1 MLRFQEKEL
10 YLKKARRLSYK
21 ISNFLNELSK
31 YGNSSIQKVGKKRT
45 IEEIIIEVKDFIN
58 KVNVNKIEDSLETS
72 TINFQGTDRAR
83 AILLALDEKLSEI
96 IGLLETQIR
105 PQLSINETQILSG
118 FREDISKIKGN
129 SEELLIKNLNL
140 ALEELE
146 QMHCLSC
153 SIISARLTLYM
164 VEKIEG
170 KNDKESF
177 KKT

>member
-105 PQLSINETQILSG
+105 PQLSINETQIL
-118 FREDISKIKGN
+118 
-129 SEELLIKNLNL
+129 
-140 ALEELE
+140 
-146 QMHCLSC
+146 
-153 SIISARLTLYM
+153 
-164 VEKIEG
+164 
-170 KNDKESF
+170 
-177 KKT
+177 